1 MLRALHESDGN
12 WTESECGGAR
22 RGGALW
28 GAQARAC
35 RRQPAAMPH
44 VAAAARLARNT
55 CLATHAGDRW
65 NCSSIELAPRFTP
78 DLLTAAWYATLA
90 SLPYAHLPSADELAR
105 LAFPPDTFCAAA
117 GGVSTDLST
126 FRSAVPD
133 STRTC
138 SPIYIFY
145 RLIYRFSGTREQAYV
160 YAISAAALS
169 WTVARACAAG
179 TLAACSCATPPRA
192 PPRPPRHAA
201 PPEPHASFK
210 WGGCGDNLQW
220 AERFAKQFLDAH
232 EIDVRDGRIEDVIEV
247 ETTTTEKPTTT
258 TEAITAPPVVILVDD
273 EPAPAPANITA
284 TQTPRKGRRGRK
296 RLPRSPRR
304 GRPTR
309 KRFRSRYEYEDRG
322 SRHRNIEYRMAADD
336 PRFDPQ
342 VDLRTRLDSLRPLIA
357 AANLINL
364 RFGRKVVSS
373 GMRTK
378 CTCHGVSGSC
388 SVRTCW
394 RALPSLTR
402 VAAALAGEAA
412 RAGPLKAHAR
422 RRARPRPRL
431 RYVTPS
437 PDYCEP
443 EPAAGSLGTHGRKCN
458 ASLGSGA
465 GGCARLCCGRGRRAV
480 RSSRLERCRCRYHWC
495 CRVDCQLCRV
505 TTEEHYCN

>member
-55 CLATHAGDRW
+55 CLTAHAGERW

-78 DLLTAAWYATLA
+78 DLLT
-90 SLPYAHLPSADELAR
+90 
-105 LAFPPDTFCAAA
+105 
-117 GGVSTDLST
+117 
-126 FRSAVPD
+126 
-133 STRTC
+133 
-138 SPIYIFY
+138 
-145 RLIYRFSGTREQAYV
+145 GTREQAYV

-169 WTVARACAAG
+169 WTIARACAAG

-258 TEAITAPPVVILVDD
+258 TETITAPPVVILVDD
-273 EPAPAPANITA
+273 EPAPAPANLTA
-284 TQTPRKGRRGRK
+284 TQRPRKGRRGRK

-342 VDLRTRLDSLRPLIA
+342 VDLRTRLDTLRPLIA